1 MKDLNDSKKNIGKF
15 LPIGVLVVVVA
26 LGLFYWYS
34 TREENNT
41 QVETTEEALEVLSAT
56 HDTTIET
63 NPIKKVPELNP
74 VEKTNPFK
82 TPNPFE

>member
-1 MKDLNDSKKNIGKF
+1 MEDITNPKKNVGKF
-15 LPIGVLVVVVA
+15 LLIGVLVVMVA
-26 LGLFYWYS
+26 LGLYWYS
-34 TREENNT
+34 TREENNDR
-41 QVETTEEALEVLSAT
+41 VETTEEALEVLSAT